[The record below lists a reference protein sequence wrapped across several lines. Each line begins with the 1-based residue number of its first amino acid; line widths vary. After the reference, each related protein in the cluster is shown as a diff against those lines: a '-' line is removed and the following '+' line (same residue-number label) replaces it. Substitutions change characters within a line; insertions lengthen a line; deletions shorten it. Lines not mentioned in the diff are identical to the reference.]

1 MQGDDAQD
9 SSPVDATPDGIA
21 SGQAEGE
28 VTQTHTTEV
37 TDTPSNDSEE
47 SSDNESSSEE
57 E

>member
-1 MQGDDAQD
+1 MQDDDAQD
-9 SSPVDATPDGIA
+9 SAPVDATPDEVV

-28 VTQTHTTEV
+28 ISQTHTTEV
-37 TDTPSNDSEE
+37 TDTPSNDSEK